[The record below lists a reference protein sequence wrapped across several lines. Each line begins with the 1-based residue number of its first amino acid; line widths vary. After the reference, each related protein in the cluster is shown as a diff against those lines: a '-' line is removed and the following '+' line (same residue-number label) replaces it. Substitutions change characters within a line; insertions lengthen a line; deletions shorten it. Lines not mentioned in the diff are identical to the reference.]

1 MSVRQVPSKID
12 AIETPADRKTDAA
25 LGLVDSRDRRNDD
38 FPGEDRRL
46 LREARIG
53 ASPDAIRRFRP

>member
-46 LREARIG
+46 LREVRIG